1 MSELNE
7 MGCREFSDAAA
18 ELALGVLTGRE
29 RAQALAHLDHCASC
43 REKVRQL
50 TATGEGL
57 LGLLP
62 SVEPPAGFEARVMDR
77 LGLAV
82 AAPSPAPAAP
92 SHEPQPDPQ
101 PQPGPSPAPAPAS
114 RAGWFSRLP
123 FGGRPLATGPSR
135 PARRTQRVLALA
147 AVAVA
152 VVAAGLGGWGLRS
165 GTSAPAGTPLSSAT
179 LLSASH
185 QAAGKIFLYD
195 GSSRWLYMSVNMPTG
210 NGTVI
215 CEVESRDGHVT
226 TVGSFQLTDGQGYWG
241 SPVPA
246 THGALT
252 GARLVG
258 PGGAVLATASFHSA

>member
-1 MSELNE
+1 MNELNE

-29 RAQALAHLDHCASC
+29 RAHALAHLDHCPSC

-77 LGLAV
+77 LGLTA
-82 AAPSPAPAAP
+82 AAPAPSPSPA
-92 SHEPQPDPQ
+92 
-101 PQPGPSPAPAPAS
+101 GPSPAPAGQAT
-114 RAGWFSRLP
+114 WFSRMP
-123 FGGRPLATGPSR
+123 FRGRRAATGQSR
-135 PARRTQRVLALA
+135 PARRTQRALALA

-165 GTSAPAGTPLSSAT
+165 GTSAPAGAPLSSAT

-195 GSSRWLYMSVNMPTG
+195 GSSRWLYMSVDMPSG
-210 NGTVI
+210 NGTMI

-226 TVGSFQLTDGQGYWG
+226 TVGSFQLTDGRGYWG

-246 THGALT
+246 THGPLT

-258 PGGAVLATASFHSA
+258 PGGTVLATASFHSA

>member
-77 LGLAV
+77 LGLA
-82 AAPSPAPAAP
+82 AAPG
-92 SHEPQPDPQ
+92 
-101 PQPGPSPAPAPAS
+101 PGPTASPGPA
-114 RAGWFSRLP
+114 RQAGWLSRLP
-123 FGGRPLATGPSR
+123 FRGRQPAAGQPR
-135 PARRTQRVLALA
+135 PAGRTQRVLALA

-195 GSSRWLYMSVNMPTG
+195 GSSRWLYMSVDMPSG

-226 TVGSFQLTDGQGYWG
+226 TVGSFQLTDGRGYWG

-258 PGGAVLATASFHSA
+258 PGGTVLATASFHSA